1 VTKRR
6 RHGYIRSVLQSILS
20 PVATSLAG
28 FMGGGYNVLDP
39 RRKIID
45 RGQMFANKATANQLL
60 NGGLSQIRTY
70 CRHLERNNPTA
81 QAAVLA
87 LDALVIGS
95 GIDLEPDTGDDATNG
110 LVRKIFYDWMRSVA
124 VDGSD
129 IYQLQ
134 HTAMRECPVAG
145 EWVWRIIPGGE
156 GPINLRV
163 LPLEGEWLSDAE
175 GASPANGCTMA
186 AGVELDRY
194 GTPVA
199 YFLVPPEG
207 GKPEKVAAASIIHGF
222 EKKRSLQAR
231 GEPWFTPVIETLMN
245 ERDLVDVELK
255 AATVTA
261 NIGLAIESEYH
272 DAPDTDTHGSA
283 DDPVQAL
290 GLGSVVRLYPGEK
303 VNAFHHTRPSQQIAP
318 FRQMLR
324 GDIAA
329 ALRIPQRFLD
339 RDVSRANYSSMR
351 ADMLDT
357 QRLLQ
362 PIREMVGHKTI
373 GALYRIAA
381 PYISAMIGT
390 AIDPTRYRLLPDGQ
404 PYVDPVKDIR
414 AATDAIA
421 AGLSTWE
428 AEIGARG
435 GDYRQVWAQLAK
447 EQKEAVALGIKL
459 DVSATNAPAPQTSVG
474 EVAAPP
480 APIPANPQDETEDET
495 EDGANGAANQEAEE
509 RRHQRAVELAKI
521 AAPIVPPPQNFHIS
535 VLPGQ
540 PPSVTVRN
548 EVPAQAAPVV
558 NVAAPTVNVAAP
570 EVRIDAQPA
579 PVVNV
584 TVPQQPAPTV
594 INQVN
599 PTPITIDNTVEVPAR
614 TIKAV
619 PQRDGSV
626 LMTPQE

>member
-6 RHGYIRSVLQSILS
+6 RPGYIRSVLQSILS
-20 PVATSLAG
+20 PVATTLSG

-145 EWVWRIIPGGE
+145 EWVWRVIPGGD
-156 GPINLRV
+156 GPIALRV

-194 GTPVA
+194 GSPVA

-207 GKPEKVAAASIIHGF
+207 GKPEKVSAASIIHGF

-272 DAPDTDTHGSA
+272 ERVDTTEHGDS

-381 PYISAMIGT
+381 PYISAMLGV

-404 PYVDPVKDIR
+404 PYVDPVKDIN
-414 AATDAIA
+414 AATAAIA
-421 AGLSTWE
+421 AGLSTHE

-447 EQKEAVALGIKL
+447 EQAEMAALGITMSQPGPTAAPSKPNKPEDDDEDDKKTKEKPEDDTVRTADL
-459 DVSATNAPAPQTSVG
+459 ERIVSAVRDSQR
-474 EVAAPP
+474 P
-480 APIPANPQDETEDET
+480 API
-495 EDGANGAANQEAEE
+495 AAAQPFQVINRAEIDTDSAAAMG
-509 RRHQRAVELAKI
+509 RAIGESMR
-521 AAPIVPPPQNFHIS
+521 P
-535 VLPGQ
+535 
-540 PPSVTVRN
+540 T
-548 EVPAQAAPVV
+548 VV
-558 NVAAPTVNVAAP
+558 NVPQQPPPVVNVAAP
-570 EVRIDAQPA
+570 EVRIEQAAQAA
-579 PVVNV
+579 PSVTVN
-584 TVPQQPAPTV
+584 VPQQAPATVTVSPTPVNIENQVIIPSRTV
-594 INQVN
+594 IAE
-599 PTPITIDNTVEVPAR
+599 PIGGGRV
-614 TIKAV
+614 K
-619 PQRDGSV
+619 
-626 LMTPQE
+626 MTPQD

>member
-1 VTKRR
+1 VKKRQR
-6 RHGYIRSVLQSILS
+6 PGYIRSVLQSILS
-20 PVATSLAG
+20 PISTTLAG

-145 EWVWRIIPGGE
+145 EWIWRIIPGGN

-175 GASPANGCTMA
+175 GAAPENGCTMA

-207 GKPEKVAAASIIHGF
+207 GKPEKVKAASIIHGF

-272 DAPDTDTHGSA
+272 DRVDTTEHGDS

-381 PYISAMIGT
+381 PYISAILGI

-404 PYVDPVKDIR
+404 PYVDPVKDIN
-414 AATDAIA
+414 AATAAIA

-447 EQKEAVALGIKL
+447 EQAEMQSMGLR
-459 DVSATNAPAPQTSVG
+459 VG
-474 EVAAPP
+474 AQAAPEQP
-480 APIPANPQDETEDET
+480 TPPEPEQKDDEKPEKKPDDDAKSVAE
-495 EDGANGAANQEAEE
+495 QEAEE
-509 RRHQRAVELAKI
+509 RQHRRAVELAKI
-521 AAPIVPPPQNFHIS
+521 SAPVVPPPQNFHIS

-548 EVPAQAAPVV
+548 EVPAPVV
-558 NVAAPTVNVAAP
+558 NVTTPEHPT
-570 EVRIDAQPA
+570 

-584 TVPQQPAPTV
+584 TVPEQRQADAPV
-594 INQVN
+594 INVHVPQQAAPAVN
-599 PTPITIDNTVEVPAR
+599 VNVSPTPVTIENTVEVPSR
-614 TIKAV
+614 TVKAV

-626 LMTPQE
+626 LMTPQPE

>member
-1 VTKRR
+1 MSKRR
-6 RHGYIRSVLQSILS
+6 RPGYIRSVLQSILS

-145 EWVWRIIPGGE
+145 EWVWRIIPGGD
-156 GPINLRV
+156 GPISLRV

-175 GASPANGCTMA
+175 GAAPENGCTMA

-207 GKPEKVAAASIIHGF
+207 GKPEKVKASSIIHGF

-272 DAPDTDTHGSA
+272 EAPDTDTHGSA

-390 AIDPTRYRLLPDGQ
+390 AIDPARYRLLPDGQ
-404 PYVDPVKDIR
+404 PYVDPVKDIN
-414 AATDAIA
+414 AATAAIA
-421 AGLSTWE
+421 AGLSTHE

-447 EQKEAVALGIKL
+447 EQKEAAALGIKI
-459 DVSATNAPAPQTSVG
+459 DISGTNAPAPQSSVG
-474 EVAAPP
+474 EVATDPNKAKPEDKPEDDKEDP
-480 APIPANPQDETEDET
+480 AEM
-495 EDGANGAANQEAEE
+495 E
-509 RRHQRAVELAKI
+509 RRDEIRHRRALEI
-521 AAPIVPPPQNFHIS
+521 ARASVPPPTPIN
-535 VLPGQ
+535 VTNNLPS
-540 PPSVTVRN
+540 PVTNLTATV
-548 EVPAQAAPVV
+548 E
-558 NVAAPTVNVAAP
+558 APTVNVRQ
-570 EVRIDAQPA
+570 EAQPT
-579 PVVNV
+579 PIVNV
-584 TVPQQPAPTV
+584 TTPAVTVEPARQEPANITVNVPQQAAPAPNITV
-594 INQVN
+594 NV
-599 PTPITIDNTVEVPAR
+599 PTPSVTIDNQVVVPAR
-614 TIKAV
+614 TVIAR
-619 PQRDGSV
+619 PNRDGSV
-626 LMTPQE
+626 TMTPQE

>member
-1 VTKRR
+1 VSKRR
-6 RHGYIRSVLQSILS
+6 RPGYIRSVLQSILS

-145 EWVWRIIPGGE
+145 EWVWRIIPGGD
-156 GPINLRV
+156 GPISLRV

-175 GASPANGCTMA
+175 GAAPENGCTMA

-207 GKPEKVAAASIIHGF
+207 GKPEKVKASSIIHGF

-272 DAPDTDTHGSA
+272 EAPDTDTHGSA

-390 AIDPTRYRLLPDGQ
+390 AIDPARYRLLPDGQ
-404 PYVDPVKDIR
+404 PYVDPVKDIN
-414 AATDAIA
+414 AATAAIA
-421 AGLSTWE
+421 AGLSTHE

-447 EQKEAVALGIKL
+447 EQKEAAALGIKI
-459 DVSATNAPAPQTSVG
+459 DISGTNAPAPQSSVG
-474 EVAAPP
+474 EVATDPNKAKPEDKPEDDKEDP
-480 APIPANPQDETEDET
+480 AEM
-495 EDGANGAANQEAEE
+495 E
-509 RRHQRAVELAKI
+509 RRDEIRHRRALEI
-521 AAPIVPPPQNFHIS
+521 ARASVPPPTPIN
-535 VLPGQ
+535 VTNNLPS
-540 PPSVTVRN
+540 PVTNLTATV
-548 EVPAQAAPVV
+548 E
-558 NVAAPTVNVAAP
+558 APTVNVRQ
-570 EVRIDAQPA
+570 EAQPT
-579 PVVNV
+579 PIVNV
-584 TVPQQPAPTV
+584 TTPAVTVEPARQEPANITVNVPQQAAPAPNITV
-594 INQVN
+594 NV
-599 PTPITIDNTVEVPAR
+599 PTPSVTIDNQVVVPAR
-614 TIKAV
+614 TVIAR
-619 PQRDGSV
+619 PNRDGSV
-626 LMTPQE
+626 TMTPQE